1 MRRSEGGVEL
11 ERLHERERHHVD
23 AAQRH
28 EQLERRQVAAAVPG
42 HVGAHDADRVNQE
55 VRQRGDQTA
64 VETDYLDRIV
74 AKRASP
80 NR

>member
-1 MRRSEGGVEL
+1 
-11 ERLHERERHHVD
+11 
-23 AAQRH
+23 
-28 EQLERRQVAAAVPG
+28 
-42 HVGAHDADRVNQE
+42 VGAHDADRVNQE

-74 AKRASP
+74 AKRALP